1 MDYVA
6 EALKSSA
13 ADALYK
19 SLSVRGTITFDHNDA
34 GTEWSSATINGAT
47 TIIAAPTNHPAAALY
62 HELLHAKL
70 KLDGY
75 RQYLTIVSMS
85 AKRRLLQHVCEP
97 LDNELQHHRMI
108 GEFLAAGFPADQ
120 FYNDEDVTAIK
131 ESRRALQGLKR
142 DALPEE
148 FLLPFLT
155 VLAPGGVGSVEDRQR
170 LKNLFRANSPRT
182 RLAGTF
188 EHRGMLCRVEQYG
201 HARCRRNNCP
211 NSSRAW
217 IRPNMDRSL
226 ARLSRRREICS
237 QAVHDRGGAG
247 LGRSPSGAMRC
258 H

>member
-170 LKNLFRANSPRT
+170 LKNLFRANSPQLVWQALSSIEECFAAWSNMAT
-182 RLAGTF
+182 LDAGETIVQILRELGYDQTWIGVSQDF
-188 EHRGMLCRVEQYG
+188 PDAGKFVVKPFTIEEAQAWVAAHP
-201 HARCRRNNCP
+201 AR
-211 NSSRAW
+211 
-217 IRPNMDRSL
+217 
-226 ARLSRRREICS
+226 
-237 QAVHDRGGAG
+237 
-247 LGRSPSGAMRC
+247 
-258 H
+258 

>member
-170 LKNLFRANSPRT
+170 LNILFRANSPRLVWQALSSIEECFAAWSNMAT
-182 RLAGTF
+182 LDAGETIVQILRELGYDQTWIGVSQDF
-188 EHRGMLCRVEQYG
+188 PDAGKFVVKPFTIEEAQAWVAAHP
-201 HARCRRNNCP
+201 AR
-211 NSSRAW
+211 
-217 IRPNMDRSL
+217 
-226 ARLSRRREICS
+226 
-237 QAVHDRGGAG
+237 
-247 LGRSPSGAMRC
+247 
-258 H
+258 

>member
-6 EALKSSA
+6 EALKSFA

-170 LKNLFRANSPRT
+170 LKNLFRANSPRLVWQALSSIEECFAAWSNMAT
-182 RLAGTF
+182 LDAGETIVQILRELGYDQTWIGVSQDF
-188 EHRGMLCRVEQYG
+188 PDAGKFVVKPFTIEEAQAWVAAHP
-201 HARCRRNNCP
+201 AR
-211 NSSRAW
+211 
-217 IRPNMDRSL
+217 
-226 ARLSRRREICS
+226 
-237 QAVHDRGGAG
+237 
-247 LGRSPSGAMRC
+247 
-258 H
+258 

>member
-131 ESRRALQGLKR
+131 ELRRALQGLKR

-170 LKNLFRANSPRT
+170 LKNLFRANSPRLVWQALSSIEECFAAWSNMAT
-182 RLAGTF
+182 LDAGETIVQILRELGYDQTWIGVSQDF
-188 EHRGMLCRVEQYG
+188 PDAGKFVVKPFTIEEAQAWVAAHP
-201 HARCRRNNCP
+201 AR
-211 NSSRAW
+211 
-217 IRPNMDRSL
+217 
-226 ARLSRRREICS
+226 
-237 QAVHDRGGAG
+237 
-247 LGRSPSGAMRC
+247 
-258 H
+258 

>member
-170 LKNLFRANSPRT
+170 LKNLFRANSPRLVWQALSSIEECFAAWSNMAT
-182 RLAGTF
+182 LDAGETIVQILRELGYDQTWIGVSQDF
-188 EHRGMLCRVEQYG
+188 PDAGKFVVKPFTIEEAQAWVAAHP
-201 HARCRRNNCP
+201 AR
-211 NSSRAW
+211 
-217 IRPNMDRSL
+217 
-226 ARLSRRREICS
+226 
-237 QAVHDRGGAG
+237 
-247 LGRSPSGAMRC
+247 
-258 H
+258 